1 MKRANIYLPIAGMIL
16 TAALAMP
23 AAAQQEVPFKGT
35 FQGTFQGNDAVNSPT
50 ITQTITG
57 VGTLVGQFSSTTF
70 LTLGPSGGKGVGSVD
85 RGQW

>member
-23 AAAQQEVPFKGT
+23 AAAQQEVPFK
-35 FQGTFQGNDAVNSPT
+35 GTFQGNDAVNSPT